1 METKPFMRWEDIAG
15 VCHCGRSK
23 ALLIIHRIGPVY
35 IGRTPFVRTED
46 FAAYIAEHGGVAL
59 EWPPRRR
66 KVRS

>member
-15 VCHCGRSK
+15 VCHC
-23 ALLIIHRIGPVY
+23 GPVY

-59 EWPPRRR
+59 EWPPRQR